1 VRILFLTG
9 RFPYPLLRG
18 DQLRAFHQ
26 IRILAQRHRVTLAS
40 FAERPPT
47 AEEHAA
53 VAAHCERIVT
63 VPLGRAAMAG
73 NLARHALSGL
83 PLQAAL
89 YDAPAMGRAL
99 RALAAEAEG
108 DYDVA
113 HVQLARMAPH
123 LASCPARARVVDL
136 VDALSLGMERRAA
149 RERPPLR
156 WAASLEARRLRAYE
170 RRVVAEADGAVVTSA
185 ADRDALGAPSNLAVV
200 PNGVDT
206 ARFPFGRGPRDSGRV
221 VFTGNLGYFAN
232 ADAVLW
238 FATRV
243 LPLVRRSL
251 PAVRFEVV
259 GARPPRALRRLARAG
274 AFDLVGPVA
283 DVGERLRAAQAAVA
297 PLQAGSGQS
306 NKTLE
311 ALASGAPAVIT
322 PLAAAGLEAR
332 HDEHLLVAE
341 SAEEFAAALARVLSD
356 AALAARL
363 AEAGRTLVESA
374 YTWER
379 SVERLEAAYTRAQ
392 ETPAARARG
401 KEKGR
406 PEKSPDALES

>member
-1 VRILFLTG
+1 MRILFITG

-26 IRILAQRHRVTLAS
+26 LRILGQRHRVTVAS
-40 FAERPPT
+40 FAARPPSP
-47 AEEHAA
+47 EERDA
-53 VAAHCERIVT
+53 VAAHCERIFI
-63 VPLGRAAMAG
+63 VPLGPAAMG
-73 NLARHALSGL
+73 RNLARHALHGL

-89 YDAPAMGRAL
+89 YDDPAMTRAL
-99 RALAAEAEG
+99 RALGADGE
-108 DYDVA
+108 YDVV
-113 HVQLARMAPH
+113 HVQLSRMALH
-123 LASCPARARVVDL
+123 LSSCPARARVVDL

-149 RERPPLR
+149 REHPPLR
-156 WAASLEARRLRAYE
+156 WAASLESRRLRAHE
-170 RRVVAEADGAVVTSA
+170 RRVVAEADEAVVTSA
-185 ADRDALGAPSNLAVV
+185 ADRDALGAPPNLTVV

-206 ARFPFGRGPRDSGRV
+206 ARFPFGRGPREPGRV

-232 ADAVLW
+232 ADAVVW
-238 FATRV
+238 FADRV
-243 LPLVRRSL
+243 LPLLRRSL

-274 AFDLVGPVA
+274 AFTLVGPVA
-283 DVGERLRAAQAAVA
+283 DVGERLRFAQAAVA

-311 ALASGAPAVIT
+311 ALASGTPAVVS

-332 HDEHLLVAE
+332 HDEHLLVAG
-341 SAEEFAAALARVLSD
+341 SAQDFAAAVARVLED
-356 AALAARL
+356 KALAERL
-363 AEAGRTLVESA
+363 AVAGRALVESA

-379 SVERLEAAYTRAQ
+379 SVERLESAY
-392 ETPAARARG
+392 ARALEKAAGRDG

-406 PEKSPDALES
+406 PETPGAPGS